1 MTPPRYVRFFE
12 EFGIEDVP
20 LVGGK
25 NASLGE
31 MYQKL
36 SSEGVRVPNGFAITA
51 EAYRYMLGEAGVLEP
66 LHAAL
71 DGLDPSD
78 VADLARRAKRARE
91 LVYGAGLPSDLASEI
106 LAGYRRVEDAYR

>member
-1 MTPPRYVRFFE
+1 MTDPTYISFFN
-12 EFGIEDVP
+12 EFGIDDVAT
-20 LVGGK
+20 VGGK

-36 SSEGVRVPNGFAITA
+36 SSRGVRVPNGFAITA
-51 EAYRYMLGEAGVLEP
+51 GAYRYMLEAAGTLEP

-78 VADLARRAKRARE
+78 IADLGRRAKRARE
-91 LVYGAGLPSDLASEI
+91 LVYGAGLPSDLA
-106 LAGYRRVEDAYR
+106 